1 LEVAV
6 IRLAGDGSS
15 FVFSPDDTNAVS
27 FFGPDPGL
35 KLGSSVSALPVT
47 DQIPQVKRGHL
58 SSGHAI
64 VLASDGIG
72 DFIRQEESWLY
83 EFRDVL
89 LSENT
94 VMQSLVGL
102 VDDRKSIS
110 MDDKSFVWVK
120 FN

>member
-15 FVFSPDDTNAVS
+15 FVFSPDDTNS
-27 FFGPDPGL
+27 FSLFGPDPGL
-35 KLGSSVSALPVT
+35 KLGSAVSALPVT

-58 SSGHAI
+58 SSGQVI

-72 DFIRQEESWLY
+72 DFIRQEESWLF

-102 VDDRKSIS
+102 VDDRKSSS